1 MIYRIIAGRVVNF
14 VDMERE
20 EGYDSIRVGG
30 LHSKLDKLI
39 VTNLRHECEIHSQCF
54 FWSKLKIFKLNLS
67 TRNGSSME
75 LKWYF
80 ARFSKLKWN

>member
-1 MIYRIIAGRVVNF
+1 MVCRIIAGRVVNF

-39 VTNLRHECEIHSQCF
+39 VTNHSHECEIHS
-54 FWSKLKIFKLNLS
+54 
-67 TRNGSSME
+67 
-75 LKWYF
+75 
-80 ARFSKLKWN
+80 